1 LICPKCG
8 TQNPD
13 LAMYCSSCGRSLASA
28 QSPSQYQ
35 VNQYGQD
42 NYPPPPPPD
51 QEQNPQMIGA
61 VPFAPALANENSAV
75 AERKKI
81 CPECNKKLNSAWI
94 PAKTCIFCRTTFHSK
109 CFSTGS
115 LSVSTKS
122 AIALYPNK
130 RKDIVNV
137 VLGSK
142 LAHTWTPGRV
152 QSMPEEELIKGTT
165 QEFCK
170 FCIPKVREMAPKVG
184 RDLEKAGRYADA
196 GDLFEEFGMFEAA
209 GAARKKV
216 KAQVVTNITL
226 DINQLLDKLKSGGL
240 VTVYKCPNCG
250 ASIKISGETSTTQ
263 LSKCEFC
270 GTVLRTDDLLKFIQ
284 DILG

>member
-1 LICPKCG
+1 LQCPTCFAH
-8 TQNPD
+8 NPD
-13 LAMYCSSCGRSLASA
+13 LAVYCSNCGRPLANA
-28 QSPSQYQ
+28 QQPYQ
-35 VNQYGQD
+35 PPYGQS
-42 NYPPPPPPD
+42 NYAPPPPPD
-51 QEQNPQMIGA
+51 MEQPSQMTGPVLPAYAPGNATSQA
-61 VPFAPALANENSAV
+61 VD
-75 AERKKI
+75 KKI

-184 RDLEKAGRYADA
+184 RDLEKAARYEDA
-196 GDLFEEFGMFEAA
+196 GDLFEEFGLFEEA
-209 GAARKKV
+209 GVARKKAS
-216 KAQVVTNITL
+216 KQVVTNITI
-226 DINQLLDKLKSGGL
+226 DINQLLEKLKSGGM
-240 VTVYKCPNCG
+240 VSVYKCPNCG
-250 ASIKISGETSTTQ
+250 ASIKISGDTTTTQ

-270 GTVLRTDDLLKFIQ
+270 GTVLRTDDLMRFIQ

>member
-1 LICPKCG
+1 LQCPNCAAH
-8 TQNPD
+8 NPN
-13 LAMYCSSCGRSLASA
+13 LAVYCSNCGRLLANA
-28 QSPSQYQ
+28 QQPYQ
-35 VNQYGQD
+35 PPYGQA

-51 QEQNPQMIGA
+51 PEQTPQMIGPTPP
-61 VPFAPALANENSAV
+61 VYGPANSNPYV
-75 AERKKI
+75 VDKKI
-81 CPECNKKLNSAWI
+81 CPECNKKLNSAWV
-94 PAKTCIFCRTTFHSK
+94 PARTCTFCGTDFHSK
-109 CFSTGS
+109 CFSNGS

-130 RKDIVNV
+130 RKDVINV
-137 VLGSK
+137 VLFKK

-170 FCIPKVREMAPKVG
+170 FCVSKVREMAPKVG
-184 RDLEKAGRYADA
+184 RDLEKAARYEDA
-196 GDLFEEFGMFEAA
+196 GDLFEEFGLFEEA
-209 GAARKKV
+209 GAARKK
-216 KAQVVTNITL
+216 ANRQVVTNITI
-226 DINQLLDKLKSGGL
+226 DINQLLEKLKSGGL
-240 VTVYKCPNCG
+240 VSVYKCPNCG

-270 GTVLRTDDLLKFIQ
+270 GTVLRTDDLIKFIQ